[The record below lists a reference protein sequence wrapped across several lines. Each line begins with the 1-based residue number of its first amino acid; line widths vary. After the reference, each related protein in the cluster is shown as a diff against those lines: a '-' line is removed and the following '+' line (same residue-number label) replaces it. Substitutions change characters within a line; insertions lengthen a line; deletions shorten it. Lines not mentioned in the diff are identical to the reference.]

1 MASPFKIFLKF
12 SVGTWINAI
21 ISVVSIP
28 VITWFIDPAEVG
40 KATIFTISYNLLVNI
55 LLLGVDQ
62 SFVRFFNESLSN
74 DKTKLLV
81 NSIAPTAIAIVISIS
96 AIEIFREHLSVVFFS
111 SNEYAF
117 IVDLLSMVL
126 AVGCV
131 NRYALLMLR
140 MQNKAIAYSAV
151 QVVLSSSNLII
162 TILLVIFFSK
172 TFLSVVI
179 GFTASQVFAMLLAV
193 SLEWNLWKKVIA
205 SVAQLDK
212 KYIKELLVY
221 GIPFIPT
228 LAFDWIFQSSDR
240 TILRIYSTFTEIGIY
255 ATASRVAS
263 ALNILQ
269 TSFSTFWIP
278 FVFERFA
285 KNENDKSFYPQIFNA
300 VAGAFL
306 LAIQAAIASKE
317 LIPYV
322 LPTSYYGSITIFT
335 PLLFVP
341 MFYALSD
348 ITSVGIN
355 LRRKTIYHFYI
366 LITCSV
372 VSVSSGIL
380 LIPALGAKGA
390 VISTFLSFF
399 AFFTMRS
406 VFGLTLYKLPLD
418 WRNFIFVFTLTLMI
432 TAVSFFYPAFPI
444 YWVCIPSS
452 VLTLFIYKSTLKNLF
467 LQIKSVR

>member
-74 DKTKLLV
+74 DKTKLLI
-81 NSIAPTAIAIVISIS
+81 NSVAPTAIAIVISIS
-96 AIEIFREHLSVVFFS
+96 GIEIFREHLSVIFFS
-111 SNEYAF
+111 SSEYTF
-117 IVDLLSMVL
+117 IVDLLSIVL

-131 NRYALLMLR
+131 NRYALLILR

-162 TILLVIFFSK
+162 TILLVIFYSK

-193 SLEWNLWKKVIA
+193 SLELNLWKKVIVSA
-205 SVAQLDK
+205 AQLDK

-317 LIPYV
+317 LIPYI
-322 LPTSYYGSITIFT
+322 LPKSYHGSITIFT

-355 LRRKTIYHFYI
+355 LRRKTIYHFYV

-372 VSVSSGIL
+372 ISVSSGIL
-380 LIPALGAKGA
+380 LIPTLGAKGA

-399 AFFTMRS
+399 AFFLTRS
-406 VFGLTLYKLPLD
+406 VFGLTLYQLPLD
-418 WRNFIFVFTLTLMI
+418 WRNFSIVFILTLMI
-432 TAVSFFYPAFPI
+432 TAVSFFYPGFPI
-444 YWVCIPSS
+444 YWVCIPCS